1 MKKTTAKDLTTGN
14 PTRLILGFFFPLV
27 LGLLFQQ
34 FYSMVDTMIV
44 GKTLGVNALA
54 GVGSTGS
61 VNFLVLGFCIGVCT
75 GFAIP
80 VAQKFGEKDEQGLR
94 RYVGNMI
101 WICVAFSVVLTVATV
116 ALCRNILIWTN
127 TPDEVFREA
136 YDYIVIIFLGL
147 PVTILYNTLSGI
159 IRSLGDAR
167 TPLYF
172 LVFSS
177 LLNVA
182 LDLLLIL
189 VIPMGVAG
197 AAWAT
202 VISQLV
208 SGILCLL
215 FMAKRFPILHLSRDD
230 MKLRGSYAGRLCAMG
245 IPMGLQYSITAIG
258 CLILQAAVN
267 TLGAVS
273 IAAMTAGGKV
283 GNLMCC
289 PLDAMGSTMATYGGQ
304 NLGAGRLD
312 RIHKGLKSCLVMGC
326 IYSVIAFVILWF
338 FGRELSMLFLD
349 RGETEILNGAREF
362 LVLNSAFYIP
372 LAFVNIVRF
381 IIQGIGFSKLALF
394 AGVFEMIARSAV
406 SLLLVPVFGYAA
418 VCLASP
424 AAWILADCFL
434 IPAYCYAMRTLK
446 KAMADAVTMA

>member
-1 MKKTTAKDLTTGN
+1 MKKTTAKDLTTGS
-14 PTRLILGFFFPLV
+14 PTRLILGFFLPLV

-34 FYSMVDTMIV
+34 FYSMVDAVIV
-44 GKTLGVNALA
+44 GKVLGVNALA

-80 VAQKFGEKDEQGLR
+80 AAQKFGERDEQGLR
-94 RYVGNMI
+94 RYVGNI
-101 WICVAFSVVLTVATV
+101 LWICLAFALVLTLLTVVL
-116 ALCRNILIWTN
+116 CKKILIWTN

-136 YDYIVIIFLGL
+136 YDYIVIIFWGI

-159 IRSLGDAR
+159 IRSLGDSR

-172 LVFSS
+172 LILSS

-182 LDLLLIL
+182 LDLLLVL

-202 VISQLV
+202 VISQLI
-208 SGILCLL
+208 SGLLCLG
-215 FMAKRFPILHLSRDD
+215 FMVRRFPILHLSRDD
-230 MKLRGSYAGRLCAMG
+230 LKLRGAYMKRLCTMG

-258 CLILQAAVN
+258 CLVLQAAVN
-267 TLGAVS
+267 NLGAVS

-304 NLGAGRLD
+304 NLGAGRLN
-312 RIHKGLKSCLVMGC
+312 RIHKGLKSCLIMGC
-326 IYSVIAFVILWF
+326 IYSVLAFVVLWF
-338 FGRELSMLFLD
+338 FGRELSLLFLD
-349 RGETEILNGAREF
+349 QGETEILDGAREF

-381 IIQGIGFSKLALF
+381 MIQGIGFSELALF
-394 AGVFEMIARSAV
+394 AGMFEMVARGAV
-406 SLLLVPVFGYAA
+406 SLLLVPVFGYVA

-424 AAWILADCFL
+424 AAWIMADCFL
-434 IPAYCYAMRTLK
+434 IPAYYYAMRTLK
-446 KAMADAVTMA
+446 KNIP

>member
-1 MKKTTAKDLTTGN
+1 MKKTTAKDLTTGS
-14 PTRLILGFFFPLV
+14 PTRLILGFVFPLV

-34 FYSMVDTMIV
+34 FYSMVDTVIV
-44 GKTLGVNALA
+44 GKVLGVNALA

-80 VAQKFGEKDEQGLR
+80 VAQKFGEKDDEGLR
-94 RYVGNMI
+94 RYVGNML
-101 WICVAFSVVLTVATV
+101 WICIGFAVVLTVLTV
-116 ALCRNILIWTN
+116 VLCKNILIWTN
-127 TPDEVFREA
+127 TPDEVFHEA
-136 YDYIVIIFLGL
+136 YDYIVIIFWGI

-159 IRSLGDAR
+159 IRSLGDSK

-189 VIPMGVAG
+189 V
-197 AAWAT
+197 
-202 VISQLV
+202 
-208 SGILCLL
+208 
-215 FMAKRFPILHLSRDD
+215 
-230 MKLRGSYAGRLCAMG
+230 

-326 IYSVIAFVILWF
+326 IYSVLAFIILWF

-349 RGETEILNGAREF
+349 KGETEILDGAREF

-381 IIQGIGFSKLALF
+381 MIQGIGFSKLALF

-406 SLLLVPVFGYAA
+406 SLLLVPVFGYMA

-424 AAWILADCFL
+424 AAWIMADCFL
-434 IPAYCYAMRTLK
+434 VPAYFYAMRTLK
-446 KAMADAVTMA
+446 KAMPDAVTA

>member
-136 YDYIVIIFLGL
+136 YDYIVIIFLGI

-245 IPMGLQYSITAIG
+245 IPMGLQYSITAVG
-258 CLILQAAVN
+258 CLILQAE
-267 TLGAVS
+267 
-273 IAAMTAGGKV
+273 V

-381 IIQGIGFSKLALF
+381 MIQGIGFSKLALF

-446 KAMADAVTMA
+446 KAMPDAVTMA